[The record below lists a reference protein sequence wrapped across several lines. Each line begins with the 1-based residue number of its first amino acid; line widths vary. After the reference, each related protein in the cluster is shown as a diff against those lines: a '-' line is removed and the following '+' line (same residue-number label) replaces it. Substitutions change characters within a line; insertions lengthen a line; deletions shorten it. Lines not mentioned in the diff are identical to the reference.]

1 MVTARRSAPRRASGS
16 RSLVLRLDGDV
27 YSEAA
32 LDRARRAFAHLA
44 AIGIQ
49 GRGGR
54 WTVRFSRV
62 DPGLADRLADEFAN
76 HALSCLLVDG

>member
-1 MVTARRSAPRRASGS
+1 MVTARSAPRRASRT
-16 RSLVLRLDGDV
+16 RSVVLRLDGDV

-44 AIGIQ
+44 AIEIR

-62 DPGLADRLADEFAN
+62 APGLADRLADEFGN

>member
-1 MVTARRSAPRRASGS
+1 MV
-16 RSLVLRLDGDV
+16 LQLDGNV

-44 AIGIQ
+44 AIEIR

-54 WTVRFSRV
+54 WTVRFSQV
-62 DPGLADRLADEFAN
+62 APDLADRVADEFAN

>member
-1 MVTARRSAPRRASGS
+1 MV
-16 RSLVLRLDGDV
+16 LQLDGKV

-44 AIGIQ
+44 AIEIH

-54 WTVRFSRV
+54 WTVRFSQV
-62 DPGLADRLADEFAN
+62 DSGLADRLADEFAN